1 MFRANT
7 LEDRL
12 LCDILIETKNVSS
25 YKTFDLENVNQ
36 IARIGYNAAVD
47 AFDKYIEEQHMI
59 VKVLMAKKDRFR
71 KE

>member
-47 AFDKYIEEQHMI
+47 AFDRYIEEQHMI
-59 VKVLMAKKDRFR
+59 VKVLSAKKDRLR
-71 KE
+71 